1 MKLTLEGLKDPS
13 YEQHGYLLPRFDIE
27 AMRAR
32 TAKAP
37 TWMHFGAG
45 NILRAFPCVLAQKL
59 LEQGAVDT
67 GLIVVESYDEEII
80 DKAFTPFDNLCLSVS
95 LKSDSTVEKRVVAS
109 IAQALGYHAHTDLV
123 EDIFTNSSLQMVS
136 MTITEK
142 GYSVL
147 DPQGNPHPAFARDFE
162 SMDAPLSIMALLT
175 RLLYLRYQ
183 KGAKPI
189 AMVSLDNCSHNGTI
203 LQSGIHAI
211 ASAWVKKGIAEQGF
225 LDYLT
230 QGNQVSFTWSMID
243 KITPRP
249 AEEVMALLRREGLEG
264 TEVVVTGKNTYV
276 SSMVNA
282 EECEYLVLE
291 DNFPNGR
298 PPLEKVGVMFGDRD
312 TVDRVEKMK
321 VCTCLNP
328 LHTAL
333 AIFGC
338 LLGYTKISDE
348 MKDAALVGLVRQIG
362 YGEGLPV
369 VVNPKIMDARQFIDE
384 VVEKRLPNPFV
395 PDTPQRIACDTSKKI
410 SVRFGETLKA
420 YIDRGQ
426 EDLSFLTFI
435 PLVFA
440 GYARYLTG
448 INDEGKPFTL
458 SPDPNLAVLTSLF
471 SGFSLGTPT
480 DPAKLRALFTRE
492 DLFGVDLYRYG
503 LGEKAEE
510 MFGEMSRGIGCIR
523 TVLERYLQGQ
533 PVKGANT

>member
-13 YEQHGYLLPRFDIE
+13 YEQQGYLLPRFDIE
-27 AMRAR
+27 AMRTR
-32 TAKAP
+32 TTEAP
-37 TWMHFGAG
+37 TWLHFGAG

-67 GLIVVESYDEEII
+67 GMIVVESYDEEII
-80 DKAFTPFDNLCLSVS
+80 DKAFAPFDNLCLAVS
-95 LKSDSTVEKRVVAS
+95 LKSDGTVEKRVVAS
-109 IAQALGYHAHTDLV
+109 VAQALGYHTHTARV
-123 EDIFTNSSLQMVS
+123 EEIFTTDSLQMVS

-142 GYSVL
+142 GYSVM
-147 DPQGNPHPAFARDFE
+147 DAQGIPHPAFAGDFE
-162 SMDAPLSIMALLT
+162 SMDAPVSIMALLT

-183 KGAKPI
+183 NGAKPI

-203 LQSGIHAI
+203 LQSSIQAI
-211 ASAWVKKGIAEQGF
+211 AAAWVKKGLAEPGF

-230 QGNQVSFTWSMID
+230 HGNRVSFTWSMID

-249 AEEVMALLRREGLEG
+249 SEEVMDLLRLEG
-264 TEVVVTGKNTYV
+264 FEGAEVVVTGKNTYV
-276 SSMVNA
+276 SGMVNA
-282 EECEYLVLE
+282 EECEYLVIE

-298 PPLEKVGVMFGDRD
+298 PPLEKVGVIFGNRD

-369 VVNPKIMDARQFIDE
+369 VVEPKIMEDRQFIDE

-395 PDTPQRIACDTSKKI
+395 PILPSVSHAIPAKKFPCALAKTSRPI
-410 SVRFGETLKA
+410 
-420 YIDRGQ
+420 
-426 EDLSFLTFI
+426 
-435 PLVFA
+435 
-440 GYARYLTG
+440 LTG
-448 INDEGKPFTL
+448 GRKIYPS
-458 SPDPNLAVLTSLF
+458 SPSSRWFLR
-471 SGFSLGTPT
+471 GM
-480 DPAKLRALFTRE
+480 PA
-492 DLFGVDLYRYG
+492 
-503 LGEKAEE
+503 
-510 MFGEMSRGIGCIR
+510 I
-523 TVLERYLQGQ
+523 
-533 PVKGANT
+533 